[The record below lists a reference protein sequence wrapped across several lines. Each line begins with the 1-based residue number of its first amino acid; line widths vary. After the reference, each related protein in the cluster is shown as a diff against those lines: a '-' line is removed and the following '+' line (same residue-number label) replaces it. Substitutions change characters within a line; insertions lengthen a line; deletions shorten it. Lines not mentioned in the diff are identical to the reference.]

1 MSDQKLYKTMTI
13 HQLLDELDIIE
24 CFGNPGHKICYGEI
38 TKKQK
43 SPYAALAIE
52 GSALV
57 KIARNS
63 GV

>member
-57 KIARNS
+57 
-63 GV
+63 